1 MAEQNTSAVC
11 VKTPAELHAE
21 TLNEAKSLLEKQMIA
36 SAEALLGKGPIT
48 VDKKGYILRFHIYD
62 VMPNNSSLELS
73 SDYVAVILHV
83 YFTQRG
89 YHCEYCDCSA
99 ALPCAGKSIYK
110 LTLLVYAVGLALFC
124 QPDPDG
130 PRAVRVITQIPM
142 RVRLSYV
149 LVVYTRVY
157 WPYTVL
163 FLYFWAVLWLKKRCP
178 WTEGY

>member
-1 MAEQNTSAVC
+1 MSQLFCMFT
-11 VKTPAELHAE
+11 LHKGD
-21 TLNEAKSLLEKQMIA
+21 TIA
-36 SAEALLGKGPIT
+36 SI
-48 VDKKGYILRFHIYD
+48 
-62 VMPNNSSLELS
+62 
-73 SDYVAVILHV
+73 VI
-83 YFTQRG
+83 R
-89 YHCEYCDCSA
+89 SA